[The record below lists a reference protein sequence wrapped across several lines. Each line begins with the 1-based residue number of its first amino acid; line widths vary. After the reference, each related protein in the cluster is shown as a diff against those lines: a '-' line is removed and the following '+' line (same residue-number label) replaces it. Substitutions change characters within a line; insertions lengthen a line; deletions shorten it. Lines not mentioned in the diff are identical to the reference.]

1 MSVSQYVLE
10 VDSGRGKKQQHLAAL
25 GYWTHVS
32 IVPALLYDAVTSELS
47 YLTLD
52 QWEGAQAQSVC
63 VEFPDQW
70 YTAVG
75 HPESEAEL

>member
-10 VDSGRGKKQQHLAAL
+10 VDSGREGKKHLAAL

-63 VEFPDQW
+63 VEFPNQW